1 MVQLRKRKVS
11 SLKPSLKPSLVKP
24 SKPYAKSFNEV
35 CSISKD
41 TCKTI
46 SSARGVTYTFEH
58 KGTRSLTLCD
68 GENLIPLVMKPLDK
82 GFDVYLDGFLVGKA
96 HQNGGALEI
105 GWGSHDPV
113 LEHEAALTLTAL
125 KKKKKRKIS
134 KTLKDLLWTQWVGE
148 TKATAPCYCC
158 QERGSHTIYMRSFEA
173 AHILSV
179 ANGGDD
185 SLENMRPSCGRC
197 NRGTATKSM
206 DEFQTTILNFKTTV
220 SDPGYHAS
228 YMALE

>member
-1 MVQLRKRKVS
+1 MGRKMVTLRRRT
-11 SLKPSLKPSLVKP
+11 SLKP
-24 SKPYAKSFNEV
+24 SFNEV
-35 CSISKD
+35 CSISK

-46 SSARGVTYTFEH
+46 SSARGVTYTLEH

-68 GENLIPLVMKPLDK
+68 GINLIPLVLKPHDK

-96 HQNGGALEI
+96 DKKDGVLEI
-105 GWGSHDPV
+105 GWGSHDPE
-113 LEHEAALTLTAL
+113 LEREAAVTLTSLAP
-125 KKKKKRKIS
+125 KRKKRKIS

-158 QERGSHTIYMRSFEA
+158 LERGSHTIYMRSFEA
-173 AHILSV
+173 AHIVSV

>member
-1 MVQLRKRKVS
+1 MVQLRKR
-11 SLKPSLKPSLVKP
+11 PTH
-24 SKPYAKSFNEV
+24 FNEV
-35 CSISKD
+35 CTIAKSK
-41 TCKTI
+41 CKTI

-68 GENLIPLVMKPLDK
+68 GENLIPFVLKPLT
-82 GFDVYLDGFLVGKA
+82 GLPTAFDVFLDGFAVGKA
-96 HQNGGALEI
+96 HVAGSALEVA
-105 GWGSHDPV
+105 WGSHEPA
-113 LEHEAALTLTAL
+113 LEHEAAIALTAL
-125 KKKKKRKIS
+125 GTKKKKRKIS

-148 TKATAPCYCC
+148 NKATAPCYCC
-158 QERGSHTIYMRSFEA
+158 LERGSHTIYMRSFEA

-206 DEFQTTILNFKTTV
+206 DEFQASILNFKTTV
-220 SDPGYHAS
+220 SDSSYHAS
-228 YMALE
+228 YVALE